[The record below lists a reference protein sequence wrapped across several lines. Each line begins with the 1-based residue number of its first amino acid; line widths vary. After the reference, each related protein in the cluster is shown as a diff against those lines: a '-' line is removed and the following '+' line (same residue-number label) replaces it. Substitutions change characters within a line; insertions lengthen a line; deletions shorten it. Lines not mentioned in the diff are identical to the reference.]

1 MERTLPAG
9 DGRVILGT
17 SVTLRMEPE
26 DRTVSYRLVEEKE
39 ADIPAGKL
47 SVSSPLARA
56 LLGREEDELVTV
68 EAPGGART
76 YRILKVSQSGQESP
90 AGPKT

>member
-1 MERTLPAG
+1 MGKTMPAG
-9 DGRVILGT
+9 DNRVILGA

-26 DRTVSYRLVEEKE
+26 GETVCYRIVGEKE

-47 SVSSPLARA
+47 SVSSPLARM

-68 EAPGGART
+68 DTPGGART
-76 YRILKVSQSGQESP
+76 YRIIEVRDEG
-90 AGPKT
+90 

>member
-1 MERTLPAG
+1 MEKTMPAG
-9 DGRVILGT
+9 DSRVVLGA

-26 DRTVSYRLVEEKE
+26 GETVCYRIVGEKE

-47 SVSSPLARA
+47 SVSSPLARV

-68 EAPGGART
+68 DAPGGART
-76 YRILKVSQSGQESP
+76 YRILEIH
-90 AGPKT
+90 